1 MSEALQDRHVLI
13 SGGGRGIGAAI
24 ATALAAHGARL
35 TLLGRTAGPL
45 QATAA
50 RLGGAAGF
58 VTADVTDPAAVGAAV
73 AAARA
78 RAGDID
84 ILVNNAGQ
92 AASAPFLKTDTAL
105 WNRMLEVNL
114 SGVLHLTQA
123 VLPAM
128 IARRH
133 GRIVNVASTAGMVG
147 YAFCTAYCAAKH
159 GVIGLT
165 RALALELV
173 QHDITVNAVCPGYT
187 DTEMVRDAI
196 ANIRD
201 KTGRSEAEALA
212 ALTAHNPQ
220 RRLIRPEE
228 VASAVAWLCLPGTE
242 SVTGQSIAIAGG
254 EVS

>member
-1 MSEALQDRHVLI
+1 MNSTLQERHALI

-24 ATALAAHGARL
+24 AVALAAHGARV
-35 TLLGRTAGPL
+35 TLLGRSAGPL
-45 QATAA
+45 QATVA

-58 VTADVTDPAAVGAAV
+58 VTADVTDPAAVAAAV

-92 AASAPFLKTDTAL
+92 AASAPFLKTDAAL
-105 WNRMLEVNL
+105 WNRMIEVNL
-114 SGVLHLTQA
+114 SGVLHLSQA

-147 YAFCTAYCAAKH
+147 YAYCTAYCAAKH

-173 QHDITVNAVCPGYT
+173 QHDITVNAVCPGYS

-196 ANIRD
+196 ANIRE

-212 ALTAHNPQ
+212 SLVVHNPQ

-228 VASAVAWLCLPGTE
+228 VANAVAWLCQPGTE